1 MFDFIKSV
9 IKPPPPSITH
19 TDVLLSYYSELVL
32 EDIVRKRG
40 KAYSWLVKVV
50 KKEFTRLEKEGV
62 LDTINDP
69 QSKSDVQKVMRKL
82 STEPYVAL
90 MFATEEASTWEEAF
104 YKVYHQF
111 KTVYLVYVE
120 NRSQMQDFSIMKYY
134 RYYNKGFGYEEII
147 SLTELKGAIRRYSNP
162 NYNGGKIEA
171 VTLALM
177 VYLRDNIASYYK
189 RM

>member
-1 MFDFIKSV
+1 MFDFVKSV

-19 TDVLLSYYSELVL
+19 TDVLLSYYAELVL

-40 KAYSWLVKVV
+40 KAYSWLVDKV
-50 KKEFTRLEKEGV
+50 KKEFSRLEKEGV
-62 LDTINDP
+62 LDMISNP
-69 QSKSDVQKVMRKL
+69 QSKSDVMRVMRQLK
-82 STEPYVAL
+82 TEPYIAL
-90 MFATEEASTWEEAF
+90 MFATEDVATWEEAF

-120 NRSQMQDFSIMKYY
+120 NRSQMQDFSVMKYY
-134 RYYNKGFGYEEII
+134 RYYNKGFGYEDII
-147 SLTELKGAIRRYSNP
+147 SPTDLKVAIRRYSNP

-177 VYLRDNIASYYK
+177 VYLRENITSYYK
-189 RM
+189 RV